1 MEHKDLERKDLER
14 KDTRLY
20 NVPLQPEPTS
30 ESDDLVARTDELIRA
45 TEDHAAD
52 LAAKSSAAVAHL
64 QEEMRLAERV
74 LDAAETRRRV
84 AEAEVRDL
92 TAKLEAIEKSHQE
105 RIDDLT
111 AELTTSLEQSE
122 QAYEERVANLTAE
135 LEAMRERAVR
145 AEERA
150 DKAES
155 ALERAQ
161 KTLEGILQIRS
172 PAPPLPRPTRVLKDA
187 SEKDASETN

>member
-1 MEHKDLERKDLER
+1 MKR
-14 KDTRLY
+14 KDTQLL
-20 NVPLQPEPTS
+20 NVPLQPEPVFEPVS
-30 ESDDLVARTDELIRA
+30 ASDDLVARTEELIRA

-84 AEAEVRDL
+84 AEAEVREL

-122 QAYEERVANLTAE
+122 EAYQERVANLTAE
-135 LEAMRERAVR
+135 LESMRDRAVR

-150 DKAES
+150 EKAEN

-187 SEKDASETN
+187 SETD